1 MHQVTK
7 LADLLKSREHL
18 GIRPEHAVDFVIRA
32 RQCGGIVQQRVDR
45 EGQHATGRLMSRDQK
60 GDYLVAD
67 IGVVQRATGLLVD
80 PRQHVV
86 EQVWVVR
93 QIGTGSPAFADEPV
107 DHAVHVFDIAG
118 EAAIAPDP
126 QQVLAGQTTYLLHRA
141 FQSVDHRL
149 NEWMGRVAIEGIE
162 PISKAAQPDSVERQ
176 RGHVARHIDFVVRI
190 ETCPLR
196 DELTSNINHHLV
208 VGTHRP
214 LAEVRQQDMVGRG
227 PIGFSGLSRKE
238 PRPR

>member
-93 QIGTGSPAFADEPV
+93 QIGTGSPAFADQPV

-118 EAAIAPDP
+118 EAAIAP
-126 QQVLAGQTTYLLHRA
+126 V
-141 FQSVDHRL
+141 
-149 NEWMGRVAIEGIE
+149 I
-162 PISKAAQPDSVERQ
+162 
-176 RGHVARHIDFVVRI
+176 
-190 ETCPLR
+190 
-196 DELTSNINHHLV
+196 
-208 VGTHRP
+208 
-214 LAEVRQQDMVGRG
+214 
-227 PIGFSGLSRKE
+227 LSRSS
-238 PRPR
+238 PGRRRICCIAPSRASTIASTNGWAVSR